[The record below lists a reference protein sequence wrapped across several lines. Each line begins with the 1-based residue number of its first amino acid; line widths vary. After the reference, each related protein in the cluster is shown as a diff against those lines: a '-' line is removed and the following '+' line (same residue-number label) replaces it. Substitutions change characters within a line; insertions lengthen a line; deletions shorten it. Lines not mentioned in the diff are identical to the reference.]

1 VILKPLLLIPVAGI
15 VSVLLF
21 ARLQGPLSV
30 PLQSDAAHFQNL
42 AQRMVQGDG
51 YSLDAAYTF
60 WPDSP
65 SMQRM
70 PLWPLVQLPLQ
81 LVFPETWLPAAVRCL
96 CGLLHGVFSLL
107 IAQITLR
114 LFDHRLAALFSGLLC
129 AVHPYLIE
137 IASKGLSEP
146 LFLALVAG
154 GMLLLIDAQGQGSG
168 GKGQESVGGSQGT
181 VQGLTL
187 RGCRPGAV
195 VYLAA
200 FLLGLACL
208 VRANF
213 ILFPVFL
220 GFAVFSLRSSVS
232 CLRSAVCS
240 LRSAVFPRLLAL
252 LLFYLPISVWVVR
265 NAFVGGDFPV
275 ISTLR
280 GQTFYG
286 GNNPVVAN
294 RLDDWGYWVFPNAV
308 EGEIP
313 LSELS
318 KTMGELDV
326 DRYYMRKG
334 MAYISGHFFE
344 MPRLLLGKLIRAY
357 VPLPWKPG
365 VLPYAAGLYRLMVN
379 LLGLIGVCLMW
390 RRCPRWLPLAAA
402 LLLTNIATVLVFWG
416 CGRFAMETE
425 PLVLL
430 PFAGGLLGGRIHGC
444 KTQG

>member
-1 VILKPLLLIPVAGI
+1 MKSIRMLVFMTGVIATLGFGAIQG
-15 VSVLLF
+15 
-21 ARLQGPLSV
+21 RLRDPF
-30 PLQSDAAHFQNL
+30 QSDSAHFLNL
-42 AQRMVQGDG
+42 SGRMAGGFG
-51 YSLDAAYTF
+51 YSLDADHTF
-60 WPDSP
+60 WPGKP

-70 PLWPLVQLPLQ
+70 PLWPLVQVPFHRLLPSSVMPLAIR
-81 LVFPETWLPAAVRCL
+81 LINASFHGLAAV
-96 CGLLHGVFSLL
+96 LLVLL
-107 IAQITLR
+107 TAR
-114 LFDHRLAALFSGLLC
+114 LFGECRSAFIAGLFFAC
-129 AVHPYLIE
+129 HPYLIDL
-137 IASKGLSEP
+137 AAGGLSEP
-146 LFLALVAG
+146 LFLVLVMG
-154 GMLLLIDAQGQGSG
+154 GMLLLLQPNGIFQSPTSNVQCLTSMVRS
-168 GKGQESVGGSQGT
+168 SVF
-181 VQGLTL
+181 GL
-187 RGCRPGAV
+187 RSS

-265 NAFVGGDFPV
+265 NAVVSGDFPV

-365 VLPYAAGLYRLMVN
+365 VLPYAAGLYRLLVN
-379 LLGLIGVCLMW
+379 LLGLLGLYLCW

-416 CGRFAMETE
+416 CGRFAMEAE

-430 PFAGGLLGGRIHGC
+430 PFAGALLGGRIHGC